1 MSEGSLNNHL
11 LINGRYLP
19 WKTRFNKVFDLSPAL
34 LYLHEESKKCVLH
47 YDIKSPNVMLD
58 SKCKTML
65 GDLGAALLYHQPD
78 LALQTRKMVGK
89 FGYVAPGFSYQ
100 GRAAADERLD
110 MDFSKHEMDFSKHE
124 MDFSKQGHPI
134 AKQRPKISQA
144 KLEVL
149 MTNLSFEMPP
159 FISGIQALDSEE
171 SSHPFT
177 TFET

>member
-1 MSEGSLNNHL
+1 MAGT
-11 LINGRYLP
+11 YP

-65 GDLGAALLYHQPD
+65 GDLGAALFLHQPD

-89 FGYVAPGFSYQ
+89 FGHVAPGFSYH
-100 GRAAADERLD
+100 GRAADERLD

-124 MDFSKQGHPI
+124 MDFSKQEHPI

-144 KLEVL
+144 IEVLKLEVL

-159 FISGIQALDSEE
+159 FISGI
-171 SSHPFT
+171 SST
-177 TFET
+177 